1 MQFSTSV
8 HGQFTKN
15 TTLSIDQMSIGGRGT
30 VRGFD
35 GDVTLLAENGFVLR
49 NDLSTPVKLWDG
61 IDAAAYFA
69 IDYGRVWGPSDILL
83 VGNQLAGVAVGLR
96 GRWRA
101 YAFDVAVARPLSR
114 PPGFTTGNACLY
126 ASLTRAF

>member
-1 MQFSTSV
+1 
-8 HGQFTKN
+8 
-15 TTLSIDQMSIGGRGT
+15 
-30 VRGFD
+30 
-35 GDVTLLAENGFVLR
+35 
-49 NDLSTPVKLWDG
+49 
-61 IDAAAYFA
+61 
-69 IDYGRVWGPSDILL
+69 
-83 VGNQLAGVAVGLR
+83 VAVGLR